1 MKKEKIIIDLN
12 NKMLNEAMY
21 TQFALNIRNLL
32 WDMHF
37 AGFDT
42 PLSLKGTQEQINAFF
57 KALKG
62 EKRYMDSYLK
72 HGLGDSRTIS
82 DRHQLMSSVEGF
94 ERETGLR
101 WPFKN

>member
-1 MKKEKIIIDLN
+1 MKKEKITIDLN
-12 NKMLNEAMY
+12 NKMLNEAY
-21 TQFALNIRNLL
+21 YSQFVLNMQNLL
-32 WDMHF
+32 YDMYL

-72 HGLGDSRTIS
+72 HGLNDSRTIS